1 MTGNIRILVA
11 DDHPL
16 VRAGIVST
24 LTAEPGITVVGEATS
39 GDEVLQLARLQPDV
53 VLLDLAMPGVPP
65 AQTIAIL
72 ARESPATRVLVLTA
86 HDNASYIRQ
95 MVSAGAAGYL
105 LKEEALSN
113 VLQAIRT
120 VVAGGKWFSAPVMA
134 KLMREGIL
142 EEPQEE
148 DQPFWTHQELELL
161 RLVAEN
167 RTDQEI
173 GSALGLAE
181 RTVRYHLRAIYD
193 KLGVNSR
200 LEAAVRAVRLGLIAP

>member
-1 MTGNIRILVA
+1 MTGNIRVLVA

-16 VRAGIVST
+16 VRAGIVAT
-24 LTAEPGITVVGEATS
+24 LTSEPGISVVGEATS

-53 VLLDLAMPGVPP
+53 VLLDLTMPGAPP

-95 MVSAGAAGYL
+95 MVSAGAGGYL

-113 VLQAIRT
+113 VIQAIRT
-120 VVAGGKWFSAPVMA
+120 VMAGGKWFSPPVMA
-134 KLMREGIL
+134 KLVQEGLL
-142 EEPQEE
+142 EEPSEE
-148 DQPFWTHQELELL
+148 GHPSWTDEELELL
-161 RLVAEN
+161 QMVVDN

-173 GSALGLAE
+173 GLTLQMSE
-181 RTVRYHLRAIYD
+181 RSVRYHLRAIYD

-200 LEAAVRAVRLGLIAP
+200 LEAAVRAVRLGLVGQ